1 LPVGKIYWYVL
12 FCRTG
17 AEEKLA
23 DKLKNKLGESYL
35 PFVPQKTC
43 VFRRQG
49 QKSLFQKICFPGY
62 VFIQSDKPAMEFMC
76 HAFPV
81 VYRLKEA
88 YRFLCYGDRTDIAM
102 QEEERVALDRI
113 FGVNHSIDM
122 STIYKEGDSIKVV
135 SGPFVGQESRI
146 LKINRNR
153 YEATIEVAM
162 FNNKVPV
169 IIGLDVIEKTSD

>member
-1 LPVGKIYWYVL
+1 
-12 FCRTG
+12 
-17 AEEKLA
+17 
-23 DKLKNKLGESYL
+23 
-35 PFVPQKTC
+35 
-43 VFRRQG
+43 
-49 QKSLFQKICFPGY
+49 
-62 VFIQSDKPAMEFMC
+62 MEFMC